1 MTTKKKHTRFYSLHG
16 KPPLMATRAPP
27 WRCEGRAVANQLPDC
42 ASCRGGWQLG
52 QLMILIGIFIDII
65 DILLVFYVFQ

>member
-1 MTTKKKHTRFYSLHG
+1 
-16 KPPLMATRAPP
+16 MATRAPP